1 MKFKEKVAVFV
12 VALLLSFLL
21 FNVIGSPS
29 LSLLKLGKEAGN
41 EIISNY
47 LTNKDQS

>member
-1 MKFKEKVAVFV
+1 MKFKEKVAIFV
-12 VALLLSFLL
+12 IALLLSFLL
-21 FNVIGSPS
+21 FNAIGSPS

-47 LTNKDQS
+47 LAKHSKS

>member
-1 MKFKEKVAVFV
+1 MKFKEKVAIFV
-12 VALLLSFLL
+12 VALLLSSLL

-41 EIISNY
+41 EIVSNY
-47 LTNKDQS
+47 LANEGNS